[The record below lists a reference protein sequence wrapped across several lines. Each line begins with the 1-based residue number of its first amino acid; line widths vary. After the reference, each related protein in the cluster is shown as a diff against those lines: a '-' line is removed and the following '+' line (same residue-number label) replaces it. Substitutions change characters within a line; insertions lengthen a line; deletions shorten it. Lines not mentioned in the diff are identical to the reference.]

1 MSLRR
6 IVILG
11 PRSGRRVDALVA
23 AAARRDVPVV
33 AIGYDALAADPG
45 CLAAHLGRGT
55 LLRFESPD
63 ENPAAFRALYL
74 AGAVRAEREGCTI
87 LGGAEL
93 AAACGGD
100 GIGSPTQLAY
110 GIEALTTYAAKIAR
124 EQGATLSAE
133 PQAIALSYDKT
144 ACNRH
149 LAAAVI
155 PVPTPLPTVA
165 DFAAFM
171 DQLSE
176 VPGRRAFVK
185 LRHGAGAAGTLAV
198 VRGPGGALVAY
209 TALRLDGDRLRAGA
223 TVERLTDH
231 RHIARIAAALW
242 PLGIHAEQW
251 IAKAGVDGR
260 SADLRLVCTRSGAP
274 FGVLRMS
281 RSPITNL
288 HLQADRAPADRLFG
302 LMAPDA
308 VEAVHDSC
316 ARVMRQIP
324 GAGMLGIDVAVHA
337 DLTRH
342 SVLEVNA
349 FGDHI
354 RSVRINGETPQDRQ
368 LRELS
373 EEMADAA

>member
-11 PRSGRRVDALVA
+11 PRTGRRADALVA
-23 AAARRDVPVV
+23 AAARRNVPVT
-33 AIGYDALAADPG
+33 AIGYDAFAGDPV
-45 CLAAHLGRGT
+45 CLAEQLKHGT
-55 LLRFESPD
+55 VLRFESPD

-74 AGAVRAEREGCTI
+74 AGAGRAEREGCPV
-87 LGGAEL
+87 LSEAEL

-110 GIEALTTYAAKIAR
+110 GIEALTTRAAGIAR
-124 EQGATLSAE
+124 DQGATLSSD
-133 PQAIALSYDKT
+133 PHSIALSYDKT

-149 LAAAVI
+149 LAAAGI
-155 PVPTPLPTVA
+155 PVPPPLPATE
-165 DFAAFM
+165 DFDAFM
-171 DQLSE
+171 DQLAS

-185 LRHGAGAAGTLAV
+185 LRHGAGAAGTLAIA
-198 VRGPGGALVAY
+198 RGPGGQLAAY
-209 TALRLDGDRLRAGA
+209 TALRLDGDRVRAGA
-223 TVERLTDH
+223 SVERLTDH
-231 RHIARIAAALW
+231 RQIARIAAALW

-260 SADLRLVCTRSGAP
+260 TADLRMVCTRSGAP
-274 FGVLRMS
+274 FGVLRLS

-288 HLQADRAPADRLFG
+288 HLQADRAPAERLFD
-302 LMAPDA
+302 LMAPEA
-308 VEAVHDSC
+308 VEAVQHTC
-316 ARVMRQIP
+316 ARVMHQIP

-337 DLTRH
+337 DLARH

-354 RSVRINGETPQDRQ
+354 RSVRIDGETPQDRQ